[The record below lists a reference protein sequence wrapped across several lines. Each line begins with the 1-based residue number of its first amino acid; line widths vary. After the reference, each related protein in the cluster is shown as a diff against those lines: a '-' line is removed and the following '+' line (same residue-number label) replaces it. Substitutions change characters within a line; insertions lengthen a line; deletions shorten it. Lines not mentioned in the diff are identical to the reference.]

1 MSNYNKSFNFRN
13 GIQVDVDDLIVRG
26 NLVGIGT
33 TIPRSDLDVHGRV
46 QVTGIVTTS
55 NLFVTGISTFNDE
68 IHIGTGITISPQLG
82 IISATFRGD
91 ASQLD
96 NLPTS
101 QWVDVDPGVGY
112 TSIYNN
118 GPVGVGTTNPLHT
131 LQIGGS
137 PDNPV
142 HFGVGIDSTRGN
154 IKTTGIVT
162 AASFVGSGA
171 GITAINA
178 SNINDGT
185 LDSARLPAI
194 FSSLTE
200 VESTNLS
207 VTGVGTVATI
217 DSTSGTIDT
226 LGSNN
231 ITSTNLN
238 VSGIS
243 TLGVTSFTGGV
254 TFGSDL
260 LFGDNITLRIGDA
273 VNGDLRL
280 YHNGTD
286 SYIQD
291 SGDGNLILRGDDAII
306 LEQTDGSEKYAQF
319 NKNGSV
325 ELYNNGTKRFETL
338 GYGATVTGDLKV
350 SNNAT
355 VIGIITAHGA
365 DITNATVGVA
375 TITNVL
381 DAAEITVV
389 KYTATGVSTFSGAID
404 ANAGATIDNVQIG
417 ISDDNEIDTSTGSLT
432 IDSSSGQT
440 IVDDNLSVTG
450 IATVT
455 GDLTAESDILPSTD
469 LGSALGSTSKYFS
482 EAYIDQINIGVA
494 GTNTISTRNGTTLI
508 LDSDQG
514 TVVVDA
520 DLSVTGV
527 STFTDVELVN
537 DIRPDTDLGS
547 SLGSI
552 NNYFSAAR
560 VNQVNIGVAG
570 TNTISTRNG
579 TTLILDSDQGTVV
592 VDADLSVTGV
602 STFTNAELLND
613 IRPSTDQGASLGTA
627 SVRFSDLY
635 VDNIRIG
642 VGSDQEIIANTGN
655 LEIKAPSGNVNI
667 SNFNP
672 IGVVTFSSDVLPN
685 ADKTID
691 LGSTTEAYAQLHV
704 DEVRIGV
711 TPNTID
717 TRSGDLILDA
727 TTNNVNVSANLS
739 VTDTL
744 EVDQDVFVGTGAT
757 GFAILGTNQ
766 NIGIGTSAPTTSIQV
781 VKYGNNEVN
790 LVSENASSTIRMSSA
805 LGSNDDTA
813 TISYNGTDL
822 SISNADVTGNINV
835 NLGSGTG
842 INTTSDFVVSNAG
855 ENRLV
860 VSHEGFIGINKTSP
874 TKELDVVGSIEV
886 SQDANIVGV
895 LTVGTGINQ
904 VTFGSGSSVLNVD
917 INSTGLS
924 TITTLDATRITSNN
938 LKVEVGIATF
948 FAGSTI
954 GTDTY
959 PSDVDL
965 SNHIFTI
972 DGSASISNGI
982 MLYDDDSIIGIGTTV
997 IPSDNRTG
1005 YGNLRA
1011 IDYGKAHV
1019 RGTFCVLGATDG
1031 QALFIPGVHDDSS
1044 NVVKYKNTQS
1054 IDNHFYQFAVGVN
1067 THVARSCMDL
1077 GGSSSPLILPSIN
1090 ATGLSNLINS
1100 PNDST
1105 IDDPVLPAGSGHQVL
1120 GALYYDSVDSCARLG
1135 ISTNNSANS
1144 FVRLFHASTSGA
1156 IESFAVPQASAANV
1170 STLGSDSNI
1179 PEGAI
1184 VYNTAS
1190 DDIQVKRAGGFG
1202 SIGFVKAF
1210 GRVNSGTLQAGS
1222 YNAAYT
1228 NPSGT
1233 IARITFSTALSSAN
1247 YTIVYSHAN
1256 SNGTWSNVT
1265 NTITSQTTTEFEITW
1280 GTLSGLDWYFA
1291 VLQV

>member
-33 TIPRSDLDVHGRV
+33 TIPRSDLDVRGTV
-46 QVTGIVTTS
+46 QVTGIITTS

-101 QWVDVDPGVGY
+101 QWVDVDPGLGY

-137 PDNPV
+137 PDNPI

-185 LDSARLPAI
+185 LNSARLPAI

-207 VTGVGTVATI
+207 VTGVGTITTI

-226 LGSNN
+226 LGSTNL
-231 ITSTNLN
+231 TSTNLN
-238 VSGIS
+238 VSGVS

-350 SNNAT
+350 SNNTT
-355 VIGIITAHGA
+355 VIGIITAHSA

-417 ISDDNEIDTSTGSLT
+417 ISNDNEIDTSTGSLT
-432 IDSSSGQT
+432 IDSNSGQT

-450 IATVT
+450 IVTVT

-527 STFTDVELVN
+527 STFTDVELIN
-537 DIRPDTDLGS
+537 DIKPDTDLGS
-547 SLGSI
+547 SLGTN

-579 TTLILDSDQGTVV
+579 TTLVLDSDQGTVV

-602 STFTNAELLND
+602 STFTNVELVND
-613 IRPSTDQGASLGTA
+613 IKPDTDQGSALGT
-627 SVRFSDLY
+627 SSLRFSDLY

-642 VGSDQEIIANTGN
+642 VGSDQEIIASTGN

-685 ADKTID
+685 NDKTIN

-711 TPNTID
+711 TPNTIN
-717 TRSGDLILDA
+717 TRSGDLNIDSF
-727 TTNNVNVSANLS
+727 TNNVNINSNLTVANSLNAS
-739 VTDTL
+739 
-744 EVDQDVFVGTGAT
+744 QDVFVGTGAT
-757 GFAILGTNQ
+757 GFSILGTSQ

-781 VKYGNNEVN
+781 VKFGANEVN
-790 LVSENASSTIRMSSA
+790 LVSETSTSTIRFSSA
-805 LGSNDDTA
+805 LGNNDDTA

-822 SISNADVTGNINV
+822 TIANRDAVGNVSV
-835 NLGSGTG
+835 NLSAGNG
-842 INTTSDFVVSNAG
+842 INTTADFKVSNAG
-855 ENRLV
+855 LDRFV
-860 VSHEGFIGINKTSP
+860 VSHEGLVGVNKSVP
-874 TKELDVVGSIEV
+874 TTQLDVDGSLEV
-886 SQDANIVGV
+886 SQNAKVVGV
-895 LTVGTGINQ
+895 LTVGSGANE
-904 VTFGSGSSVLNVD
+904 VTFGSGLVTLGANLDGNV
-917 INSTGLS
+917 NSTGIS
-924 TITTLDATRITSNN
+924 TFNTLGASRITSVN
-938 LKVEVGIATF
+938 LKTEIGIATF
-948 FAGSTI
+948 LAGATI
-954 GTDTY
+954 GTDIV
-959 PSDVDL
+959 PGNLGL
-965 SNHIFTI
+965 SGQTLTV
-972 DGSASISNGI
+972 DGSTSISGG
-982 MLYDDDSIIGIGTTV
+982 MLIYDDDSILGIGTTA
-997 IPSDNRTG
+997 IPEDNRTG

-1011 IDYGKAHV
+1011 IDYGKVHV

-1044 NVVKYKNTQS
+1044 TVVKYKNTQS

-1105 IDDPVLPAGSGHQVL
+1105 IDNPALPAGSGHQVL
-1120 GALYYDSVDSCARLG
+1120 GALYYDSVASCARLG

-1144 FVRLFHASTSGA
+1144 FVRIVHVSTSGSIEA
-1156 IESFAVPQASAANV
+1156 IAFPQVNNTQQTTLANDANIP
-1170 STLGSDSNI
+1170 LGS
-1179 PEGAI
+1179 
-1184 VYNTAS
+1184 VVFNTTAATLR
-1190 DDIQVKRAGGFG
+1190 VKT
-1202 SIGFVKAF
+1202 S
-1210 GRVNSGTLQAGS
+1210 SGTFTDL
-1222 YNAAYT
+1222 
-1228 NPSGT
+1228 
-1233 IARITFSTALSSAN
+1233 
-1247 YTIVYSHAN
+1247 H
-1256 SNGTWSNVT
+1256 
-1265 NTITSQTTTEFEITW
+1265 
-1280 GTLSGLDWYFA
+1280 
-1291 VLQV
+1291 